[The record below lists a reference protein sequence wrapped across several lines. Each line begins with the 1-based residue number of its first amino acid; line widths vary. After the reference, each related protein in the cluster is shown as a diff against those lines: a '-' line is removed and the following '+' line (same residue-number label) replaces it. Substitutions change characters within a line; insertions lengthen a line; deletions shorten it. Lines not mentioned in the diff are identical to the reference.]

1 MSKKIKLQ
9 KITPAVKYAGSLIQQ
24 NHSEALKHGYVVWDS
39 NNIESKFVI
48 IENDLCYYTL
58 EVQDGVYQP
67 IPDELKTKTIRLRI
81 KSTNTSA
88 ADLKKILTEIKSSY
102 TIEEYVLQKV
112 TSNQTGATRNTKIA
126 IGDVKD
132 VEYQNELIVKYL
144 NNKYILSDEMLDGIR
159 HVNRTVNSSIQ
170 TSDVCKNVS
179 WKPIKF
185 EFSNMFSYGEDN
197 VIDFTN
203 LFGVYGL
210 FAPNASGKSSLLDAI
225 SYCIF
230 DKCSKTSK
238 AIHVLNNKTSEFEC
252 KFEFELDNKHYF
264 IEKRGKKGRNDHVRV
279 DINFYSIDANG
290 ITESLNGK
298 ERSETNEQIRTI
310 LGSYEDFV
318 LTALSVQNN
327 NTGFIEMQQ
336 RERKDLL
343 SQFLG
348 INLFEKLYEIGNSDS
363 REVAVLIK
371 DYQRKDFST
380 QLSNAK
386 QTLKE
391 CKVDK
396 KRLESERIELSTK
409 IDSVATKMLELSKKI
424 IELDTSITDIDV
436 LKNTQASVKTD
447 INSMKTKRV
456 ELQTIVD
463 AATQEITQK
472 FSELSKYNQI
482 EIDEDLNRLSKLIE
496 LKREL
501 DSNIKIL
508 QINIDNNKSKLKHL
522 DDLEYDE
529 SCSYCMN
536 NVFVKDA
543 ISIKASFNTDIDKL
557 TKEQENVNKLVEE
570 INLLKPVTDKRKELD
585 LINSRLQTLQITKS
599 SADSKI
605 HEIDLKIHRKKSELL
620 EIENKISLYYEM
632 ETAVIENNKT
642 ANLIKLCT
650 EKKLELES
658 ELNSVNSNLISV
670 SSELLTAEKTI
681 NQCENSIDELRKLE
695 SQYKFYHYYLEA
707 VSRDGVP
714 YDLISNTVP
723 IIEQEVNNI
732 LSQLVE
738 FNLMLQMDGKNINC
752 FIVYD
757 QDNYWPIELTSGME
771 KFISSLA
778 IRTALINI
786 SSLPRPNFLV
796 IDEGLG
802 NLDSEVLTEFGNLLN
817 YLESQFTFIVI
828 ISHIE
833 SSRDMTKNLIEI
845 TKQNGFSKVVVM

>member
-1 MSKKIKLQ
+1 
-9 KITPAVKYAGSLIQQ
+9 
-24 NHSEALKHGYVVWDS
+24 
-39 NNIESKFVI
+39 
-48 IENDLCYYTL
+48 
-58 EVQDGVYQP
+58 
-67 IPDELKTKTIRLRI
+67 
-81 KSTNTSA
+81 
-88 ADLKKILTEIKSSY
+88 
-102 TIEEYVLQKV
+102 
-112 TSNQTGATRNTKIA
+112 
-126 IGDVKD
+126 
-132 VEYQNELIVKYL
+132 
-144 NNKYILSDEMLDGIR
+144 
-159 HVNRTVNSSIQ
+159 
-170 TSDVCKNVS
+170 
-179 WKPIKF
+179 
-185 EFSNMFSYGEDN
+185 MFSYGADN

-238 AIHVLNNKTSEFEC
+238 AIHVLNNKTSEFDC
-252 KFEFELDNKHYF
+252 KFEFELDDKRYF

-279 DINFYSIDANG
+279 DINFYAVDTNG

-298 ERSETNEQIRTI
+298 ERSETNEQIRNI

-348 INLFEKLYEIGNSDS
+348 INLFEKLYEISNSDIK
-363 REVAVLIK
+363 EVAVLIK

-380 QLSNAK
+380 QLSSAK
-386 QTLKE
+386 QTLKSS
-391 CKVDK
+391 KLNRK
-396 KRLESERIELSTK
+396 QLESSR
-409 IDSVATKMLELSKKI
+409 
-424 IELDTSITDIDV
+424 TDISNKINIVNDKIV
-436 LKNTQASVKTD
+436 GLAKQIIDLNSDIVDINVLQSTQHSINSDIVLLKN
-447 INSMKTKRV
+447 KRV
-456 ELQTIVD
+456 ELQNNIS
-463 AATQEITQK
+463 ASNEEISEK
-472 FSELSKYNQI
+472 LSELNKYNQL
-482 EIDEDLNRLSKLIE
+482 ELNAKHEEFLKLVAY
-496 LKREL
+496 KQKL
-501 DSNIKIL
+501 DSEISIL
-508 QINIDNNKSKLKHL
+508 NINIQNSEEKLKHL
-522 DDLEYDE
+522 EALEYDE

-543 ISIKASFNTDIDKL
+543 ISTKNSFNIDVEKMKEKKSEQASINNEIIKLSNVKTDLENIDTL
-557 TKEQENVNKLVEE
+557 N
-570 INLLKPVTDKRKELD
+570 R
-585 LINSRLQTLQITKS
+585 RLQTLQLTKS
-599 SADSKI
+599 SADSKL
-605 HEIDLKIHRKKSELL
+605 HEIDLKIHRKESDLTDVVNKITQYYNMESAVE
-620 EIENKISLYYEM
+620 ENKKISGLISLC
-632 ETAVIENNKT
+632 K
-642 ANLIKLCT
+642 
-650 EKKLELES
+650 EKKNELELN
-658 ELNSVNSNLISV
+658 LNNINKNLISI
-670 SSELLTAEKTI
+670 SSEILSAEKTI
-681 NQCENSIDELRKLE
+681 SQCESSIEELRKLE

-707 VSRDGVP
+707 VGRDGVP
-714 YDLISNTVP
+714 YDLITTTVP

-732 LSQLVE
+732 LSQLVD

-778 IRTALINI
+778 IRTALINV

-802 NLDSEVLTEFGNLLN
+802 NLDSEVLTEFANLLN

>member
-1 MSKKIKLQ
+1 MSKKIKL
-9 KITPAVKYAGSLIQQ
+9 KRIKPAVKYSGSLIQQ
-24 NHSEALKHGYVVWDS
+24 NHSEALHHGYVVWDTKS
-39 NNIESKFVI
+39 VDSKFVV

-58 EVQDGVYQP
+58 EVVEGEYQP
-67 IPDELKTKTIRLRI
+67 IPFELISKSIRLRI

-88 ADLKKILTEIKSSY
+88 ADLKKILTDIKSTY
-102 TIEEYVLQKV
+102 NIEEHVLQKV
-112 TSNQTGATRNTKIA
+112 NVNQTGAARNTKIT

-144 NNKYILSDEMLDGIR
+144 NNKYILSDEILDGVR
-159 HVNRTVNSSIQ
+159 HVNRTVNSSLQ

-185 EFSNMFSYGEDN
+185 EFSNMFSYGTDN

-238 AIHVLNNKTSEFEC
+238 AIHVLNNKTSEFDC
-252 KFEFELDNKHYF
+252 KFEFELDDKRYF
-264 IEKRGKKGRNDHVRV
+264 IEKRAKKGRNDHVRV
-279 DINFYSIDANG
+279 DINFYSVDVNG

-298 ERSETNEQIRTI
+298 ERSETNEQIRSI

-348 INLFEKLYEIGNSDS
+348 INLFERLYEIGNSDIK
-363 REVAVLIK
+363 EVSVLIK
-371 DYQRKDFST
+371 EYQRKDFST
-380 QLSNAK
+380 QLSDAK
-386 QTLKE
+386 QTLKGSKSSRKQLE
-391 CKVDK
+391 ISRIDTSNKINIINDK
-396 KRLESERIELSTK
+396 I
-409 IDSVATKMLELSKKI
+409 VELSKQIADLNSDIVDINGLKSKQQ
-424 IELDTSITDIDV
+424 SINSDIAL
-436 LKNTQASVKTD
+436 LKN
-447 INSMKTKRV
+447 KRV
-456 ELQTIVD
+456 ELQNIIS
-463 AATQEITQK
+463 AANNEISTK
-472 FSELSKYNQI
+472 FAELSNYNQ
-482 EIDEDLNRLSKLIE
+482 DELNETHDEFLKLLE
-496 LKREL
+496 VKRNL
-501 DSNIKIL
+501 DSE
-508 QINIDNNKSKLKHL
+508 INILKINIQNSEAKLKYL
-522 DDLEYDE
+522 DVLEYDE

-543 ISIKASFNTDIDKL
+543 IATKASFNIDVEKL
-557 TKEQENVNKLVEE
+557 KEKESEQMEYERKIIKLSNVKTELENIDTLNRRVQA
-570 INLLKPVTDKRKELD
+570 
-585 LINSRLQTLQITKS
+585 LQLAKS
-599 SADSKI
+599 SADSKF
-605 HEIDLKIHRKKSELL
+605 HEIDLKIYRR
-620 EIENKISLYYEM
+620 
-632 ETAVIENNKT
+632 
-642 ANLIKLCT
+642 
-650 EKKLELES
+650 ES
-658 ELNSVNSNLISV
+658 ELSDVETKISMYYDMESAVEENKKISGLIAVCKEKKDELDLNLNNINKNLINI
-670 SSELLTAEKTI
+670 SSEILSTEKTI
-681 NQCENSIDELRKLE
+681 SQCEASIEELRKLE

-714 YDLISNTVP
+714 YDLITTTVP

-732 LSQLVE
+732 LSQLVD

-778 IRTALINI
+778 IRTALINV

-802 NLDSEVLTEFGNLLN
+802 NLDSEVLTEFANLLN